1 MSREKIKIL
10 EMVQE
15 GRLTPEEGLKLI
27 NALQD
32 SESRESGRGGSS
44 GAAGNRFD
52 VPNIKLPKINLEN
65 LGEVA
70 VEFQNSLVDT
80 FRRTQRQYKRSK
92 AARYTELKD
101 FPVKVEVPDGI
112 KRCNLTL
119 DIRAGRV
126 KVKGGDSGSP
136 LIQGK
141 VKNTPTEPVIISD
154 VKGGK
159 ADVTLKH
166 SIGRSGLKLN
176 PDIAYVASLHNAA
189 ADAHFDLSSLD
200 VKDLEID
207 NQAGNMVLQLGR
219 REDRVEMDVRNNA
232 GSITLHIP
240 EDYALRLEATGSL
253 SKLNLE
259 KYGMELHDGVAE
271 SSDWDDN
278 PRGVSIHLSQNVAA
292 FLIEWKRRDGIDL
305 RANGHR
311 SEAEADLGV
320 PVPDADD
327 DDFEDEDEIL
337 ADDDI

>member
-32 SESRESGRGGSS
+32 SESRESSRS
-44 GAAGNRFD
+44 GAAGSAGTRFD

-92 AARYTELKD
+92 AARYTELRD
-101 FPVKVEVPDGI
+101 FPVKVEIPDGI

-126 KVKGGDSGSP
+126 KVKGGESGSP

-141 VKNTPTEPVIISD
+141 VKNTPTEPVILSD

-176 PDIAYVASLHNAA
+176 PDVAYVASLHNAA
-189 ADAHFDLSSLD
+189 ADAHFDLSELD

-207 NQAGNMVLQLGR
+207 NQAGNMVLLLGR

-259 KYGMELHDGVAE
+259 KYGMELRDGVAE

-305 RANGHR
+305 RANGQR

-320 PVPDADD
+320 PVPDVDD
-327 DDFEDEDEIL
+327 EDFEDEDEIL

>member
-1 MSREKIKIL
+1 MKDI
-10 EMVQE
+10 
-15 GRLTPEEGLKLI
+15 
-27 NALQD
+27 
-32 SESRESGRGGSS
+32 
-44 GAAGNRFD
+44 
-52 VPNIKLPKINLEN
+52 
-65 LGEVA
+65 GEVA
-70 VEFQNSLVDT
+70 VEFQNTLVDT
-80 FRRTQRQYKRSK
+80 FKRTQRQYKRSK
-92 AARYTELKD
+92 ASRYTELKD
-101 FPVKVEVPDGI
+101 FPVKVEVPEAI

-126 KVKGGDSGSP
+126 KVKAGESGGP

-141 VKNTPTEPVIISD
+141 VKRTPTEPVIISD

-176 PDIAYVASLHNAA
+176 PDMAYVASLHNAA
-189 ADAHFDLSSLD
+189 ADAHFDLSELD
-200 VKDLEID
+200 IKDLEID
-207 NQAGNMVLQLGR
+207 NQAGNMVVQLGS

-259 KYGMELHDGVAE
+259 KYGLELVDGLAE

-278 PRGVSIHLSQNVAA
+278 PRGVSVHLSQNVAA

-305 RANGHR
+305 KANGHR
-311 SEAEADLGV
+311 TEAEADLG
-320 PVPDADD
+320 PAADLD
-327 DDFEDEDEIL
+327 DLDDELDELDDLEDFEDEDEIL